1 VPPPALVAAPAPA
14 PVNHEDEPPP
24 PDATQPLDAETLA
37 AIMGGPLPSRLLT
50 EQALPY
56 ILPPKPAAPPAAEPA
71 RAPAAPPA
79 ARATG
84 PAPRPSG
91 PVQAVQARASS
102 PRHEAKTL
110 EPAPAVSRHEAKTL
124 DPTPAVSRHEAKTLD
139 PSPAVARSTM
149 EAPAVSGARS
159 GLRTLETSPA
169 VSGARSGAR
178 TMDAPTMS
186 GARSGVRTMDAPTM
200 SGARTGARRLDNPTM
215 SGARSGAIR
224 TGALPTLPVT
234 KAAKAKSR
242 SMLWLVLLSVAGL
255 VVGAG
260 GGFLIVR
267 HIRQSQV
274 APVRTGPGGNTGGG
288 AQAAV
293 AADCPSGMRLV
304 PGGPFQMGTAPE
316 DPLRSLDDRP
326 MTSIQVASYCVDEYE
341 YPNQAGATPKAGVS
355 WSEARGLCE
364 SAGKRLCTEEE
375 WEKACKGPGNRR
387 FPYGNTENAEVCNT
401 ETVTREDR
409 ALAASGQ
416 FRDCRSGP
424 GALDMAGNVAEWT
437 ATPGD
442 GAEYVQKGGA
452 FDRPA
457 SASRCA
463 ARTGVAQGD
472 RLPSV
477 GFRCCANASR

>member
-1 VPPPALVAAPAPA
+1 VPAPPPAVAAPAP
-14 PVNHEDEPPP
+14 VDHEDEPPP

-56 ILPPKPAAPPAAEPA
+56 IMPPASAKAAP
-71 RAPAAPPA
+71 PAAPPA
-79 ARATG
+79 ARAAG

-91 PVQAVQARASS
+91 PVQSVQARPSAPRHEAKPQEPAPAVSRHEAKTQEAAPAVS
-102 PRHEAKTL
+102 RHEAKTL
-110 EPAPAVSRHEAKTL
+110 EPSPAVSRHEAKTL
-124 DPTPAVSRHEAKTLD
+124 DPTPAVSGARPAMRTLEASPTVSEARASARTLD
-139 PSPAVARSTM
+139 GPAM
-149 EAPAVSGARS
+149 SGARS
-159 GLRTLETSPA
+159 GLRT
-169 VSGARSGAR
+169 
-178 TMDAPTMS
+178 MDS
-186 GARSGVRTMDAPTM
+186 PTM
-200 SGARTGARRLDNPTM
+200 SGARTGARRLDSPTM
-215 SGARSGAIR
+215 SGARTGMR

-234 KAAKAKSR
+234 KAAKANSR

-267 HIRQSQV
+267 HFRQAQV
-274 APVRTGPGGNTGGG
+274 APVRPEGAGGG
-288 AQAAV
+288 TPPAV

-304 PGGPFQMGTAPE
+304 PGGPFQMGTALD
-316 DPLRSLDDRP
+316 DPLRSLDDRQQ
-326 MTSIQVASYCVDEYE
+326 SSVQVASYCVDEYE
-341 YPNQAGATPKAGVS
+341 YPNQAGVMPKVAVS

-409 ALAASGQ
+409 VLAASGKY
-416 FRDCRSGP
+416 RDCRSGP
-424 GALDMAGNVAEWT
+424 GALDMSGNVSEWT

-442 GAEYVQKGGA
+442 GTEYVQKGGA
-452 FDRPA
+452 FDRPP
-457 SASRCA
+457 SASRCS

-477 GFRCCANASR
+477 GFRCCASVAR